1 MTQPKPEPMVTV
13 SGWLVLDQNGIVKAN
28 KKHLPSLDFGQIMC
42 RLKITIPRAIF
53 TRPTLSASVRF
64 DGPVTHELS
73 EEVAESVDRV
83 LKDAG
88 FTVNVQA
95 VELDHDQD

>member
-1 MTQPKPEPMVTV
+1 MSDKKPEKMITV
-13 SGWLVLDQNGIVKAN
+13 GGWLVIDRGGIVKAN
-28 KKHLPSLDFGQIMC
+28 KKYLPSLDYGQVMC
-42 RLKITIPRAIF
+42 RLNITVPEAIF

-64 DGPVTHELS
+64 DGPVTHDLTEELT
-73 EEVAESVDRV
+73 ESVDKV

-95 VELDHDQD
+95 VEIDHD